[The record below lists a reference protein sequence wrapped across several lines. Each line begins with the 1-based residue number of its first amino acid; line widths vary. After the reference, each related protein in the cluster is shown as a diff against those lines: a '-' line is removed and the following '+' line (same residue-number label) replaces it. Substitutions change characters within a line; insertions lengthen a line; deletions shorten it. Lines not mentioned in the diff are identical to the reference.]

1 MSGTGDTVMSQIDN
15 NLCSHRLKF
24 WRGRETINKKN
35 RKYTYAVLESV
46 KCQGEKG
53 KQERGYEM
61 LDTE

>member
-15 NLCSHRLKF
+15 NLCSHR
-24 WRGRETINKKN
+24 RGRETINKKN
-35 RKYTYAVLESV
+35 RKYTYAVLDSV